1 MMDTRSAFAA
11 MSSEQLVSSALIRDG
26 RLLSEQCSLSQPF
39 PHVVIDNFFNPEVAT
54 TLAREISS
62 IRDNKYRV
70 SFRSLTQK
78 KLQLGDIQGAVPHI
92 YPLYDAMMGPSFAR
106 VIEIV
111 SGYPDLEADRQFTG
125 AGMQRYHRGGFSE
138 IHLDSNRHPFD
149 PALHHRV
156 NLIVFVAPDW
166 RPEWGGELV
175 LWSSRNGRP
184 DRPAVTIQPAFN
196 RGVLFAVTSK
206 SWHSVNTIRC
216 PADRARNSIVI
227 YYFNRVASVDD
238 EKPRSVVWHSTHGW
252 PRQAVFE
259 VANRMMTLAKPH
271 ARYLRWLRPD
281 KFDGVRKS

>member
-111 SGYPDLEADRQFTG
+111 SGYPDLEADRQFHRSRNATVPQG
-125 AGMQRYHRGGFSE
+125 RIQR
-138 IHLDSNRHPFD
+138 N
-149 PALHHRV
+149 
-156 NLIVFVAPDW
+156 
-166 RPEWGGELV
+166 
-175 LWSSRNGRP
+175 SSRLKSSSFRP
-184 DRPAVTIQPAFN
+184 SF
-196 RGVLFAVTSK
+196 TSPGK
-206 SWHSVNTIRC
+206 S
-216 PADRARNSIVI
+216 D
-227 YYFNRVASVDD
+227 
-238 EKPRSVVWHSTHGW
+238 
-252 PRQAVFE
+252 
-259 VANRMMTLAKPH
+259 
-271 ARYLRWLRPD
+271 RYL
-281 KFDGVRKS
+281 